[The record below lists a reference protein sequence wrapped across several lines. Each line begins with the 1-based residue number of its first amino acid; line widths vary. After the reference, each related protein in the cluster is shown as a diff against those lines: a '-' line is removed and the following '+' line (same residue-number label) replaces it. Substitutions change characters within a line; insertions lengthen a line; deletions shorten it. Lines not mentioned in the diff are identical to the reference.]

1 MDTNGEELQIKV
13 VFPSLCQ
20 GMLEGLRHRDAYH
33 CLLFILLLLL
43 LLLCIN
49 VIISII
55 IIIVVVII
63 IIITIVFS
71 LNLVKIHINYKTNL
85 KNQNL

>member
-1 MDTNGEELQIKV
+1 MVTNGEELQIKV

-20 GMLEGLRHRDAYH
+20 GMLEGLRHRDAYY

-63 IIITIVFS
+63 ITIVFS
-71 LNLVKIHINYKTNL
+71 LTLVKIHINYEANL

>member
-20 GMLEGLRHRDAYH
+20 GMLEGLRHGDAYH

-55 IIIVVVII
+55 IIIAVVII